1 MYTNEVIAVAR
12 RKKSVPERHDGIR
25 AAIYLRVSTE
35 EQARSGLGIEAQRD
49 RAMAALRLRDWE
61 FIGEYA
67 DEGISGAKD
76 EKKRPGLARLLA
88 DCEAGRVDA
97 VVFLDL
103 SRLGRRTLLIL
114 DLVDRLAKMDV
125 QLVSCK
131 ENMDTSTAMGKAML
145 GFIAVL
151 AQMERDLAS
160 ERTRAALAEAGKRT
174 GDKGGGVP
182 YGYRRISSVIMID
195 ESEASVVRQ
204 IFLWHSTGAS
214 LREVAFCLQDRG
226 VPPRGGDRW
235 HHSAIQCILANEAAY
250 RGGNRDKSEARWPVI
265 LDEDLPGRV
274 RPLAS

>member
-1 MYTNEVIAVAR
+1 MVAR
-12 RKKSVPERHDGIR
+12 RKKLDVERHDGIR

-49 RAMAALRLRDWE
+49 RTTAAVHVRDWHMAD
-61 FIGEYA
+61 EYA

-88 DCEAGRVDA
+88 DCEAGKIDA

-114 DLVDRLAKMDV
+114 DLVDRLAKMGV

-131 ENMDTSTAMGKAML
+131 ENLDTSTAMGKAML

-182 YGYRRISSVIMID
+182 YGYRRVNGIIHV
-195 ESEASVVRQ
+195 EEHEAVVVRQ
-204 IFLWHSTGAS
+204 IFLWRMNGAS
-214 LREVAFCLQDRG
+214 MREIAFCLQDRG
-226 VPPRGGDRW
+226 IAPGGGAKW
-235 HHSAIQCILANEAAY
+235 HHSAIQCILSNEAAY

-274 RPLAS
+274 RQLAS